1 MIAIIHNNWDS
12 DIVLEEGDLERISK
26 GEHLSGEIADYKTIG
41 EINLSKGT
49 YNNSGLYFKLN
60 WNKDERYNYN
70 FEITQ
75 EGIDILNSKNY
86 VHGRYENGLNGS
98 KLAIYGPDKDNLMKE
113 NIEFAILM
121 IKLDKK

>member
-12 DIVLEEGDLERISK
+12 DIVLNEGDLERISM
-26 GEHLSGEIADYKTIG
+26 GEHLSGEIVDYKTIG
-41 EINLSKGT
+41 EINLLKGT
-49 YNNSGLYFKLN
+49 ENLLGYYFKLN
-60 WNKDERYNYN
+60 WDKNERHKYN

-75 EGIDILNSKNY
+75 EGINILKSKNY

-98 KLAIYGPDKDNLMKE
+98 KLAIYGPDKDNFIKE
-113 NIEFAILM
+113 NIEFALLM

>member
-12 DIVLEEGDLERISK
+12 DIVLNKGDLEKISI

-41 EINLSKGT
+41 EINLSKGSD
-49 YNNSGLYFKLN
+49 NLSGLYFKLN
-60 WNKDERYNYN
+60 WNKHEMHKYN

-75 EGIDILNSKNY
+75 EGIDILKSKNY

-98 KLAIYGPDKDNLMKE
+98 KLAIYGPNKDNFIKE

>member
-12 DIVLEEGDLERISK
+12 DIVLEEGDLEKISK
-26 GEHLSGEIADYKTIG
+26 EEHLSGEIADYKTIG
-41 EINLSKGT
+41 EISLSKRSD
-49 YNNSGLYFKLN
+49 NNSGLYFKLN
-60 WNKDERYNYN
+60 WDKDKRHNYN
-70 FEITQ
+70 FVITQ
-75 EGIDILNSKNY
+75 EGFDVLKSKNY

-98 KLAIYGPDKDNLMKE
+98 KLAIYGPDKDNFIKE